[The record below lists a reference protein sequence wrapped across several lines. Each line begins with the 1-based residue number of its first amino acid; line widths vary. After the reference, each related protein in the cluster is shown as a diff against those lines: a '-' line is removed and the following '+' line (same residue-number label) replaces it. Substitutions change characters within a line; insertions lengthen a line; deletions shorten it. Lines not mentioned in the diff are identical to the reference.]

1 MRFSELIRRAEFR
14 LSAIV
19 WLFGYILVEVG
30 AIAQGRSTKGEM
42 FLANTPLLLSGI
54 ALSISLGLLLDRM
67 RAAPGYQRV
76 VVLALAGLVAGV
88 VQTVADD
95 LWLRAVSLTVMP
107 EWQAW
112 AVPYQPAKLF
122 MILVLY
128 LWTMYLTLALMW
140 AVRSTDHARLNEA
153 RASAFEAAAARA
165 EAEALRLQLNPHF
178 LFNTLNGI
186 ASLVVRNRQAEA
198 EEMIDR
204 LAHFMRAS
212 FASNPT
218 GLVTLRQE
226 LKTITAYLDVEKI
239 RFGERLRIN
248 IDVPPEL
255 MDCAIPN
262 FILQPLVENAI
273 KHSARDTSPLA
284 IDIAARQGT
293 DETILSVI
301 NHSFQPGAANALEGK
316 SPAIATGGI
325 GLDNTRQRLA
335 TQYGAHAWL
344 ECRHLVDGFR
354 AEIGIPEMPGEKAA
368 A

>member
-1 MRFSELIRRAEFR
+1 MRFNGLMRRAEFR
-14 LSAIV
+14 LAAIV
-19 WLFGYILVEVG
+19 WLFGYVLLEIA

-42 FLANTPLLLSGI
+42 FLANTPLLISGI

-67 RAAPGYQRV
+67 RAAPAYQRV
-76 VVLALAGLVAGV
+76 AVLAIAGLAAGV
-88 VQTVADD
+88 AQTAADD

-140 AVRSTDHARLNEA
+140 AVRTTDHARLNEA

-218 GLVTLRQE
+218 GLVTLGQE
-226 LKTITAYLDVEKI
+226 LKTITAYLDIEKI
-239 RFGERLRIN
+239 RFGERLHIN
-248 IDVPPEL
+248 IDVPRGL
-255 MDCAIPN
+255 MECDVPN

-273 KHSARDTSPLA
+273 KHSARDTTSLA
-284 IDIAARQGT
+284 INIAARQGNG
-293 DETILSVI
+293 ETILSVI
-301 NHSFQPGAANALEGK
+301 NHPFRPGAAEAWEGK
-316 SPAIATGGI
+316 SPVTASGGI
-325 GLDNTRQRLA
+325 GLNNTRQRLA
-335 TQYGAHAWL
+335 TQYGDQAWL
-344 ECRHLVDGFR
+344 ECRRLVDGFR
-354 AEIGIPEMPGEKAA
+354 AEIGIPDTSDEKAVA
-368 A
+368 